1 MKEIRYKARMKGKGG
16 KKEKKSGEKGE
27 KVKKE
32 RASKK
37 ECIS

>member
-1 MKEIRYKARMKGKGG
+1 MKEIRYRARMKGKGG
-16 KKEKKSGEKGE
+16 KNEKKSGEKGE